1 MADQFIIRRATESDA
16 ENIYNIHVAAIRSKC
31 STHYSAKDVEI
42 WVARQDKAR
51 YLPFIQANEILVAEG
66 EEGKILGFGH
76 LTRDAKET
84 DGKTMQ
90 IRGLFVDPDCG
101 VKGVGSTLLKELE
114 KKEKQLSE
122 VDTMVVHSSLSA
134 VEFYKKYGFISKGI
148 TSTHQM
154 CEPSSLQCHKM
165 IKEFWKLMSS
175 WIQPLSHMG
184 MGYVEVGKI
193 TQVTQVLLIF
203 VFFEYY

>member
-66 EEGKILGFGH
+66 GEGKILGFGH

-90 IRGLFVDPDCG
+90 IRGLFVDLDCG

-114 KKEKQLSE
+114 KKAKELAE
-122 VDTMVVHSSLSA
+122 VDTMVVHSSLNA

-148 TSTHQM
+148 TTHQM

-165 IKEFWKLMSS
+165 IKEF
-175 WIQPLSHMG
+175 
-184 MGYVEVGKI
+184 
-193 TQVTQVLLIF
+193 
-203 VFFEYY
+203 

>member
-1 MADQFIIRRATESDA
+1 MADHQFIIRRATESDA

-31 STHYSAKDVEI
+31 STHYSAKDVHI

-51 YLPFIQANEILVAEG
+51 YLPFIQANEILVTEG
-66 EEGKILGFGH
+66 GEGKILGFGH

-114 KKEKQLSE
+114 KKAKELGE
-122 VDTMVVHSSLSA
+122 VDTMVVHSSLNA
-134 VEFYKKYGFISKGI
+134 VEFYKKYGFIAQEI
-148 TSTHQM
+148 TTHQM
-154 CEPSSLQCHKM
+154 CEQSSLQCHKM
-165 IKEFWKLMSS
+165 IKKF
-175 WIQPLSHMG
+175 
-184 MGYVEVGKI
+184 
-193 TQVTQVLLIF
+193 
-203 VFFEYY
+203 